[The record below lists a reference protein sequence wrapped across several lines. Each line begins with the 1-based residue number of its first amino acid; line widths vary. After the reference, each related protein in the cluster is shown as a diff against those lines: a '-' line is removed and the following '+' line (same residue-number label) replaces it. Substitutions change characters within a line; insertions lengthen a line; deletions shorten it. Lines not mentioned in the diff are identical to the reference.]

1 MKDINRLQIAFAK
14 KQEVN
19 GSLIHKD
26 TSIV

>member
-1 MKDINRLQIAFAK
+1 MKDINRLQIALVK

-19 GSLIHKD
+19 DSLFQKD